1 MSAKAK
7 KRTDAS
13 RTAKPW
19 KGLLPIA
26 AAAAALT
33 VGCFFLSAFFLL
45 RQDAPDGLLTP
56 FAFLSVALPALLG
69 GFAAGKQMKRSGWLY
84 GALCTLLEIV
94 TLCVLCIV
102 MHDGAGKLLAA
113 AVGTILVCGAVGG
126 ILGVNLRRKRK
137 YR

>member
-13 RTAKPW
+13 RAASPW
-19 KGLLPIA
+19 KGLVLIA

-33 VGCFFLSAFFLL
+33 VGCFFLSALFLL
-45 RQDAPDGLLTP
+45 RQDAPDGMLTP
-56 FAFLSVALPALLG
+56 FAFLSVVLPALLA

-84 GALCTLLEIV
+84 GALCTLPEIV
-94 TLCVLCIV
+94 TLCALCV
-102 MHDGAGKLLAA
+102 AMHGSAGKLLAA
-113 AVGTILVCGAVGG
+113 AVGVILVCGAVGG